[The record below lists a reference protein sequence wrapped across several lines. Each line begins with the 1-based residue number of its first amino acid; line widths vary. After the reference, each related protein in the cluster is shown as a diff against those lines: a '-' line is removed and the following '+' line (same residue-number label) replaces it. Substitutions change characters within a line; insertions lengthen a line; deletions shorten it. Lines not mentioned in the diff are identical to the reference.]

1 MVLKHF
7 NNKMMSQLKLQS
19 TMELFQVLLTLQ
31 LNQEGD
37 KRIRKKC
44 ELRLCMLEF
53 SHGVAKSRLQV
64 VCEVCLSHH

>member
-7 NNKMMSQLKLQS
+7 NNKMMSPLKLQS

-31 LNQEGD
+31 LNQGD
-37 KRIRKKC
+37 KTIQKKC

-53 SHGVAKSRLQV
+53 SHGVAKSRFQV